1 MFPNHL
7 DRRILKMPVRSFL
20 LVMLASVATPA
31 LTLQPQD
38 TLRDWTAASG
48 SDRDSLLQQMEKSG
62 GGGAP
67 RKNVLSC
74 LNDAAGMDAHADL
87 AISDVFMACT
97 KHKPEDS
104 I

>member
-1 MFPNHL
+1 MRARSL
-7 DRRILKMPVRSFL
+7 LIL
-20 LVMLASVATPA
+20 MLASVATPA
-31 LTLQPQD
+31 LALTPQD
-38 TLRDWTAASG
+38 SLRDWSAASG

-62 GGGAP
+62 EGSAP

-87 AISDVFMACT
+87 SISDVFMACT
-97 KHKPEDS
+97 KQKPEDS